1 MAAGEFDLIAT
12 LLRPLT
18 EGTPGALDL
27 ADDAAIVPAAGEG
40 FDLVVTKDAMVE
52 TVHFL
57 PDDPP
62 DTVGQKLMRE
72 NLSDIA
78 AMGAEPVGCVLA
90 WMRPSTTDEAWL
102 AGFVEGI
109 ARDQA
114 TFACPLLGGDT
125 VSTPGPLAFSLT
137 VFGRVPAGA
146 ALRRNGALPGDDLW
160 VSGTLGN
167 GRLGLALRLG
177 EISAD
182 ESLAAPLIEHYRRP
196 TPRLT
201 LGRALV
207 GVAHACLDVSD
218 GLMGDLGH
226 IRKASGV
233 GAELWYDALPL
244 SAAAQTIEGA
254 RDYALAGGDDYELLF
269 TAARDDRDRILA
281 IGRSL
286 DVPVTRIG
294 RITEADGCRVLDR
307 DGKDVTPTQASW
319 QHF

>member
-1 MAAGEFDLIAT
+1 MGKGEFDLIET

-18 EGTPGALDL
+18 EGTPGAFGL
-27 ADDAAIVPAAGEG
+27 ADDAAVVPPAGEG

-52 TVHFL
+52 GVHFL
-57 PDDPP
+57 PDDPA

-90 WMRPSTTDEAWL
+90 WMRPKTTDDDWL
-102 AGFVEGI
+102 AAFIQGI

-114 TFACPLLGGDT
+114 AFACPLLGGDT

-137 VFGRVPAGA
+137 VFGRVPAGC
-146 ALRRNGALPGDDLW
+146 ALRRNGARPGDDLW
-160 VSGTLGN
+160 VSGKLGD

-177 EISAD
+177 EITAPD
-182 ESLAAPLIEHYRRP
+182 AIAAPLVEHYRRP
-196 TPRLT
+196 MPRLD

-207 GVAHACLDVSD
+207 RVAHACLDVSD

-244 SAAAQTIEGA
+244 SPEARTIEGA
-254 RDYALAGGDDYELLF
+254 RDLALAGGDDYELLF
-269 TAARDDRDRILA
+269 TAASDDRERIEA
-281 IGRSL
+281 VGRTL
-286 DVPVTRIG
+286 DLPVTRIG
-294 RITEADGCRVLDR
+294 RITEGDACRVLDR
-307 DGKDVTPTQASW
+307 DGRAIAPAQPSW